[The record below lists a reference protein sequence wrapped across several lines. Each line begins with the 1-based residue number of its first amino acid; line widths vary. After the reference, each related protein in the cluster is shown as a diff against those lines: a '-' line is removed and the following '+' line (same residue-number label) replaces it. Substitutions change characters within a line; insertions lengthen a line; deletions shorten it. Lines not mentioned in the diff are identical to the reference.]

1 MTSTPEPSVP
11 LLPSA
16 PSPLTPPAE
25 RIPEFDPPDTKVRT
39 DSLKERC
46 DDAWKLT
53 GRVMGDAGTGRA
65 AITRSA
71 KEFSD
76 LIDGDISSAGA
87 FNEKEWRKACLALT
101 YAASIADRWRE
112 DVEEFRR
119 ERKKLIDRYS
129 TAIVMAGLANEGN
142 PMYRGTGPLQS
153 PPTYGPHV
161 PSPRQLAYYEVH
173 REYMAKGRKLKDG
186 LEETAAERA
195 TLLKEGPEPSNLKV
209 LVEAGVLGWGA
220 YNILGAE
227 RDVPLPVSSKEAK
240 EMAREMKSYLDGD
253 KEPDARFHEIIAA
266 LGAVSAKAK
275 KLQEAGR
282 STLGQPYQATM
293 HRPTLGEEEL
303 DFLETFYEE
312 LDEMSPTG
320 IVHMMPWLEGSSGPG
335 WSSSERDAFAT
346 GVANGLL
353 ILSDEKVGGGQYRLP
368 DGVQDFA
375 HGLPFNDWRAN
386 GMSEGRAEGV
396 RSHNWLADAE
406 DFSLLLK
413 NADSGLRGGLE
424 FSTNV
429 TLSLGHHLD
438 NTDLAITRER
448 NEALSSLLDVS
459 TRNVEANHSILTGNA
474 EHPAG
479 HVEDARYS
487 SEYMPDFKNTTD
499 ALVGLYAFDW
509 ADDGEAAAGLTDWIP
524 RASESESGSQRRMA
538 REAAEG
544 LIRTTVSDKD
554 VFDSLTNTG
563 ITVKETVE
571 VDGKKVDVEYPDAVF
586 SRVNPKLSNTF
597 ADIAL
602 AYLEDF
608 SIPGNKNEPEGG
620 DKMKLGY
627 EERQRFLQFAAADD
641 ATVRKL
647 YQTAELLDLNSTNQ
661 LLGEDEQKDI
671 AYRNS
676 TFRALLDAAVRGD
689 TLDRSI
695 DMDNA
700 EAQAAVDKK
709 RKIAMVSGLAFGGAN
724 LLSPAGGGAAISGI
738 TTSVFELNDRVDQSV
753 KSDNY
758 LTAVDAGIGDD
769 STHAFGANDYG
780 RTYSQMN
787 HDYKTKL
794 DLLDAMVRDGR
805 IDTRQVEAVSPQLL
819 TDDGKVVDYY
829 EFSTDDRTGARDD
842 KTKISPDTA
851 LDRLLKSEEAT
862 ITYPDKTSRE
872 AHEVAAQYSQAYHTG
887 YYEVIE
893 KLSAD
898 IDKEDYKEN
907 TSR

>member
-282 STLGQPYQATM
+282 STLGQPYRATM

-303 DFLETFYEE
+303 DFLETFYG
-312 LDEMSPTG
+312 EMEDQTPNG
-320 IVHMMPWLEGSSGPG
+320 VVRLVPWLEGHDGPD
-335 WSSSERDAFAT
+335 WSDAERKTFT
-346 GVANGLL
+346 GAMADGLL
-353 ILSDEKVGGGQYRLP
+353 VLSDEKVGGGQYLLP
-368 DGVQDFA
+368 ESVQN
-375 HGLPFNDWRAN
+375 LAN
-386 GMSEGRAEGV
+386 GIPSPNDDVRTGRHMNDPSG
-396 RSHNWLADAE
+396 NWLADAR
-406 DFSLLLK
+406 DFGLLM
-413 NADSGLRGGLE
+413 AASDPDMRGGTE
-424 FSTNV
+424 FSANT
-429 TLSLGHHLD
+429 TLSMGHHLA
-438 NTDLAITRER
+438 NKDLDLHESYDKGLSAVLDVTTR
-448 NEALSSLLDVS
+448 NE
-459 TRNVEANHSILTGNA
+459 EADHRILTDA
-474 EHPAG
+474 HDHPMTRSA
-479 HVEDARYS
+479 HERAARIPG
-487 SEYMPDFKNTTD
+487 MPDFENNAD
-499 ALVGLYAFDW
+499 ALLGLYSYNWHDE
-509 ADDGEAAAGLTDWIP
+509 GEAVAGLTDWIP
-524 RASESESGSQRRMA
+524 DFKEGTTAEARMA
-538 REAAEG
+538 GEATVGLITTLAGSEDDRPFHDTDAKSDSAYQEAVTEINPELTKGLTRIYLAYQDDFVVGGKSDEYGAVTGAEG
-544 LIRTTVSDKD
+544 SHLLHDLGDSAVLLKD
-554 VFDSLTNTG
+554 
-563 ITVKETVE
+563 ETKQ
-571 VDGKKVDVEYPDAVF
+571 G
-586 SRVNPKLSNTF
+586 
-597 ADIAL
+597 
-602 AYLEDF
+602 
-608 SIPGNKNEPEGG
+608 
-620 DKMKLGY
+620 
-627 EERQRFLQFAAADD
+627 FLQLLIADDSNAPIITASAEEMERRVINAAVGDPADTAAGVAGARVGRLRTLLHEAMITEYEDRYDDKEEAKQQAADNW
-641 ATVRKL
+641 
-647 YQTAELLDLNSTNQ
+647 QTAFNIGVALNNGV
-661 LLGEDEQKDI
+661 LGSVPGPGS
-671 AYRNS
+671 A
-676 TFRALLDAAVRGD
+676 
-689 TLDRSI
+689 
-695 DMDNA
+695 
-700 EAQAAVDKK
+700 
-709 RKIAMVSGLAFGGAN
+709 LAFGGETILRLLESPQKEAYLERWDAAN
-724 LLSPAGGGAAISGI
+724 SGDEDDKKSIADVVDTGEKAYQHAQLQLLQVYLDRGAITPEALQDRGLLPEGHDAAKDPVYPA
-738 TTSVFELNDRVDQSV
+738 VV
-753 KSDNY
+753 KILEDD
-758 LTAVDAGIGDD
+758 DAGTFPI
-769 STHAFGANDYG
+769 
-780 RTYSQMN
+780 
-787 HDYKTKL
+787 L
-794 DLLDAMVRDGR
+794 DEALEDAG
-805 IDTRQVEAVSPQLL
+805 E
-819 TDDGKVVDYY
+819 
-829 EFSTDDRTGARDD
+829 
-842 KTKISPDTA
+842 
-851 LDRLLKSEEAT
+851 KSEVNGG
-862 ITYPDKTSRE
+862 
-872 AHEVAAQYSQAYHTG
+872 HEDWVEKYQSAVER
-887 YYEVIE
+887 YYKASPYMVKDEQ
-893 KLSAD
+893 
-898 IDKEDYKEN
+898 
-907 TSR
+907 